1 MKKVLSILLSVMLI
15 LGTVTCLML
24 LPATA
29 DTGTTAPVNL
39 IVNGDAEGVD
49 GKFAYDATDA
59 KKSTYK
65 GQFNENNAYG
75 WRSNVANDSVTY
87 FSNIKWKYYANHNY
101 EGITYTA
108 SGNKLLEVNNW
119 GQTAMQ
125 DVTLNKDKAYKVS
138 LKIAVAPYTIV
149 TDSEGND
156 KSLVFGNKGFDVFF
170 DNGVNSV
177 SNPEESI
184 PSGKTYNLVGGHTAI
199 ETAVKAECD
208 RSDLTKWEIVTDSKG
223 TRRTKQSDFTNYS
236 FTFKASDFL
245 ADYTDITPDSDGNF
259 TARFCVY
266 NPLGTVLLF
275 DDVTMYEVYAI
286 TAGEGGTVDTDAVIC
301 GTTATVKATPYYG
314 NTFNGWYNGETLVSS
329 DATYTGVISANL
341 TAKFNVYNQIPD
353 GNFAASVVGDTS
365 PLAMSKSGDY
375 STSYKP
381 SFEVVANT
389 EHTDVLGDKVVK
401 WTSNAAAA
409 DATRSQYD
417 MCFPVTVEKNKKYLF
432 RFYYKATGTTEN
444 NIDTAKYVGYTI
456 AEKMSWNAG
465 AIIKYSA
472 QMNPYGTTNKTE
484 KNTNF
489 AEEGMLDSNQCIR
502 YINNNYSK
510 TEWNEM
516 LVLFDSLENEGD
528 IYAVIGM
535 VQRSDY
541 GNCDVYLANLQFSE
555 ISADNVK
562 DGAYVADGGTY
573 TVSGAGTLNE
583 TFKFTTN
590 ESGKTVTWDTTEYT
604 VKETNDVESNIT
616 LSAHPA
622 NGNTFKGWYDGEK
635 LISSSNPYTA
645 TKVLTPKFDGI
656 NSISYGDFED
666 EVSLDGIVSTLN
678 NLTTISYGTYTDA
691 DKACVGY
698 TESMGDKYLFVKKGN
713 GSTGNA
719 NIMDVAFPF
728 DIEQGKKYLAHFKIR
743 TISNDATYTSEEP
756 DAEGKLY
763 HSGNRLDIQV
773 RGAAN
778 VWAVPANYG
787 ATSFLVLSD
796 DSYILNSKSY
806 QCGSWNLYHPSYFG
820 NKSSNKWSAN
830 TDKYKDFYAYIDA
843 TEMNTATIYIAVG
856 IQSGATYAIDNIS
869 FVELDSIAPTLD
881 GASLAVAETADKVV
895 YKTSVNLPEYL
906 AMSKVSTYMIP
917 TSTLTTDNATTFNA
931 ETANVGVASVSAT
944 DKVLTESGKTF
955 RTGEVYATFSG
966 ASKVTQTNKY
976 SARSEVELTDNY
988 GNSLGI
994 TLSTGNTNEG
1004 LSVTNGVHTRSIQ
1017 QLKRVLAKSYI
1028 AKDDSYAKLA
1038 ADKITTYPEGGKLYN
1053 GNIEQVWNFVRAAYA
1068 EENK

>member
-29 DTGTTAPVNL
+29 DTGMTAPVNL

-59 KKSTYK
+59 ENSTYK

-75 WRSNVANDSVTY
+75 WRSNVAKDGVMY
-87 FSNIKWKYYANHNY
+87 FSNIKWKYYDNHNY

-156 KSLVFGNKGFDVFF
+156 EFLWFGDKGFDVFF

-301 GTTATVKATPYYG
+301 GTTATIKATPYYG
-314 NTFNGWYNGETLVSS
+314 NTFNGWYNGDNLVSS

-341 TAKFNVYNQIPD
+341 TAKFNVYNQISD
-353 GNFAASVVGDTS
+353 GNFAASAVGDTS

-375 STSYKP
+375 STNYKP

-389 EHTDVLGDKVVK
+389 EHTDVFGDKVVK
-401 WTSNAAAA
+401 WTSNAAATG
-409 DATRSQYD
+409 ATRSQYD

-456 AEKMSWNAG
+456 AEKMIWSAG
-465 AIIKYSA
+465 ATINYSA

-484 KNTNF
+484 VNTNF
-489 AEEGMLDSNQCIR
+489 AAVGCLNSNQCIR
-502 YINNNYSK
+502 YINTNYSK

-590 ESGKTVTWDTTEYT
+590 NSGKTVTWDTTEYT
-604 VKETNDVESNIT
+604 VKETNDGESNIT

-622 NGNTFKGWYDGEK
+622 NGNTFKGWYDGET

-691 DKACVGY
+691 DKACDGY
-698 TESMGDKYLFVKKGN
+698 TESMGDKYLFVKKASN
-713 GSTGNA
+713 SENDY
-719 NIMDVAFPF
+719 MDVAFPF
-728 DIEQGKKYLAHFKIR
+728 DVEHGKKYLAHFKFR
-743 TISNDATYTSEEP
+743 TLSNDSPYTSDEP
-756 DAEGKLY
+756 DESGKLY

-773 RGAAN
+773 RGTAN
-778 VWAVPANYG
+778 SWAKPTDYSKNSFPFLSGVNYKKASVADKDG
-787 ATSFLVLSD
+787 YTWTIY
-796 DSYILNSKSY
+796 DS
-806 QCGSWNLYHPSYFG
+806 GYFG
-820 NKSSNKWSAN
+820 NASSNKWSN
-830 TDKYKDFYAYIDA
+830 NITDYKDFYAYIDA

-869 FVELDSIAPTLD
+869 FVELDRIDPTME
-881 GASLAVAETADKVV
+881 GASLKVEETADKVV

-944 DKVLTESGKTF
+944 GEVLTENGKTF

-966 ASKVTQTNKY
+966 ASKVTQTNNY

-994 TLSTGNTNEG
+994 TLATGNTNADS
-1004 LSVTNGVHTRSIQ
+1004 SVTNGVHTRSIQ

-1028 AKDDSYAKLA
+1028 NNGYSALA
-1038 ADKITTYPEGGKLYN
+1038 AEKITTYTDSTKLYN
-1053 GNIEQVWNFVRAAYA
+1053 GDIAQVWDFVCAVYA
-1068 EENK
+1068 EDNK